1 MTSDSNEMWLLDDA
15 VTRICWLSTCRPS
28 IPEDAGLRVFAY
40 PVPCPHVLAEVSL
53 PVWLH
58 VDRCPR
64 QAVVE
69 TRGLCQVGWKTG
81 VGGIDAPYP
90 CRMPRPVPG
99 RSERRVNGR
108 VFLLDWGWAEANSVP
123 YFDIG
128 KTLRSELRADSAE
141 FTAFLQ
147 GSA

>member
-1 MTSDSNEMWLLDDA
+1 
-15 VTRICWLSTCRPS
+15 
-28 IPEDAGLRVFAY
+28 
-40 PVPCPHVLAEVSL
+40 
-53 PVWLH
+53 
-58 VDRCPR
+58 
-64 QAVVE
+64 
-69 TRGLCQVGWKTG
+69 
-81 VGGIDAPYP
+81 
-90 CRMPRPVPG
+90 
-99 RSERRVNGR
+99 VNGR